1 MANILGRIYYDLGD
15 MANASKYNQQAY
27 DLSIKSGAAEEMIDA
42 MIYMGKID
50 AHRGRMDLAEKHIRA
65 SLVKGDSLG
74 LKGTGWEAYYE
85 LGMVFYAQKRYDSA
99 ITYFRSAVDIVEQL
113 SGNIYGGEEARKLYS
128 SDPRKVDLYNKIIAS
143 FVAIRDP
150 AKASEYALRNS
161 ITALNSKYGKDLGFA
176 DSTLKADLARAEDIQ
191 RQISAVNANIAK
203 ADTREKKEALL
214 QTRRILEE
222 GYQNFMDE
230 RKEKYKDFDK
240 YLKGGVN
247 PEDLS
252 NYKGGLPEDMA
263 VISYIINDSLLYK
276 FVVTN
281 STLEI
286 VTTTLSEDINVQVNE
301 FISALTS
308 PDSGSGT
315 GSLKVRAE
323 FADKKKTSKK
333 SFPEISEKLYNI
345 LIADLLPVIGDKKK
359 LCIIPSGKLSN
370 IPFQCLGKKEA
381 GKFRFVLE
389 DYRVFYAN
397 RLDMFRSR
405 DASDRNISNMAAF
418 GNPDRSLEF
427 AKQEVL
433 NIQKISHAKMVYVE
447 GEATELKAKE
457 SLVQNKYVH
466 FATHGTLDYVK
477 PKQSYLTFTVTPGAG
492 DDGRLTIAEIDSI
505 KTGSQ
510 YAELVTLSACE
521 TARPLAISEDW
532 YVSPANSFLRKK
544 FKTVVASLWKVNDEA
559 TGILMSAFYKN
570 LENMDKVDALRQA
583 QETVSRDPRY
593 THPYYWGGFV
603 LYGDWR

>member
-1 MANILGRIYYDLGD
+1 
-15 MANASKYNQQAY
+15 
-27 DLSIKSGAAEEMIDA
+27 
-42 MIYMGKID
+42 
-50 AHRGRMDLAEKHIRA
+50 
-65 SLVKGDSLG
+65 
-74 LKGTGWEAYYE
+74 
-85 LGMVFYAQKRYDSA
+85 
-99 ITYFRSAVDIVEQL
+99 
-113 SGNIYGGEEARKLYS
+113 
-128 SDPRKVDLYNKIIAS
+128 
-143 FVAIRDP
+143 
-150 AKASEYALRNS
+150 
-161 ITALNSKYGKDLGFA
+161 
-176 DSTLKADLARAEDIQ
+176 
-191 RQISAVNANIAK
+191 
-203 ADTREKKEALL
+203 
-214 QTRRILEE
+214 
-222 GYQNFMDE
+222 
-230 RKEKYKDFDK
+230 
-240 YLKGGVN
+240 VN

-252 NYKGGLPEDMA
+252 NYKGGLPDDMA

-286 VTTTLSEDINVQVNE
+286 VTTTLTEDINVQVNE

-333 SFPEISEKLYNI
+333 SFPEVSEKLYNI

-370 IPFQCLGKKEA
+370 IPFQCLGKKGED
-381 GKFRFVLE
+381 KFRFLLE

-397 RLDMFRSR
+397 RLDMFRSK
-405 DASDRNISNMAAF
+405 DGSDRDISNMASF
-418 GNPDRSLEF
+418 GNPDKSLEF
-427 AKQEVL
+427 AKKEVL
-433 NIQKISHAKMVYVE
+433 DIQKVSHAKLVYVE

-505 KTGSQ
+505 KTGSE

-521 TARPLAISEDW
+521 TARPLAISDDW

-559 TGILMSAFYKN
+559 TGMLMSEFYRN
-570 LENMDKVDALRQA
+570 LEKMDKVDALRQA
-583 QETVSRDPRY
+583 QETVSSDPRY